1 VPRLT
6 VKQQSLSDIFEDM
19 ARLHLDHRP
28 GAPAGRVIA
37 IEANGR
43 TVRAIARGA
52 PNNRRDTI
60 HLDSAMRQ
68 RLGVKPNQVVDFT
81 IRIGNWRDDI
91 AWAWHATN
99 AMPRIAI
106 RLATLSVALGVVG
119 LMLGAISLFK

>member
-1 VPRLT
+1 MPRLT

-28 GAPAGRVIA
+28 GALAGRVIV

-43 TVRAIARGA
+43 KVRAIARGS
-52 PNNRRDTI
+52 PNYRRDTI

-68 RLGVKPNQVVDFT
+68 RLQVKLSDEVDFT
-81 IRIGNWRDDI
+81 IRVGGWRDEV

-106 RLATLSVALGVVG
+106 RLAVLSVALGTAG
-119 LMLGAISLFK
+119 LVLGGISLFK